1 MHNGD
6 RLTGTVVRLENS
18 TLELKSDY
26 AGEVKIQWPAVARV
40 VAGAPLYVTTT
51 TGHMLA
57 SAVVITGDRVE
68 VSAPGGQAI
77 SVARAE
83 LAAIRNA
90 EAQADFEKAQQPI
103 PSPGMFDNWFGAA
116 DLGFAAARGNADT
129 STLSANLNAARA
141 TERDRASFYYTQ
153 LLGRESTTGVTTT
166 IANTIRGG
174 LRYDRL
180 LTAKRLFAFG
190 FADFEFDELQQLDL
204 RSVYGG
210 GLGIALKRTPRTQ
223 FDIFGGGSFNKED
236 FAIDPTRRSG
246 EVLAGEEFS
255 HKLNGRLT
263 FSERLVFYPNLSET
277 GEYRITFDSSLG
289 GQLNSWLGW
298 HLTLSDRYLSNPA
311 TGAERNDLL
320 LTTGLR
326 FTFGKTREF
335 SIDSRAPDLIKRR

>member
-1 MHNGD
+1 MQNGD
-6 RLTGTVVRLENS
+6 RLTGTVVRMEKS
-18 TLELKSDY
+18 TLELRSDY

-40 VAGAPLYVTTT
+40 VASARLHVTTNA
-51 TGHMLA
+51 GQVFA
-57 SAVVITGDRVE
+57 GAVMVGTDRIE
-68 VSAPGGQAI
+68 VSAPGAQAV

-83 LAAIRNA
+83 VAAIRNA
-90 EAQADFEKAQQPI
+90 EAQADFERAQQPI
-103 PSPGMFDNWFGAA
+103 PSPGIFDNWFGAA

-129 STLSANLNAARA
+129 SNLSANLNASR
-141 TERDRASFYYTQ
+141 TSERDRASFYYTQ

-180 LTAKRLFAFG
+180 LTAKRLFTFG

-210 GLGIALKRTPRTQ
+210 GLGLALKRTPRTQ
-223 FDIFGGGSFNKED
+223 FDLFGGGSFNQED
-236 FAIDPTRRSG
+236 FAIDPRRRSG

-263 FSERLVFYPNLSET
+263 FTERLVFYPNLSET
-277 GEYRITFDSSLG
+277 GEYRVTFDSSLG

-311 TGAERNDLL
+311 TGAQRNDLL

>member
-1 MHNGD
+1 MRNGD
-6 RLTGTVVRLENS
+6 RLTGTVVRMEKS

-26 AGEVKIQWPAVARV
+26 AGDVKIQWPAVARV
-40 VAGAPLYVTTT
+40 VASAPLHVTTS
-51 TGHMLA
+51 TGQLLA
-57 SAVVITGDRVE
+57 SAVVITGDRIE
-68 VSAPGGQAI
+68 FSAPGAPAV
-77 SVARAE
+77 SLARAE
-83 LAAIRNA
+83 VAAIRNA

-141 TERDRASFYYTQ
+141 TERDRASFHYTQ
-153 LLGRESTTGVTTT
+153 LLGREGATGVTTT

-180 LTAKRLFAFG
+180 LTAKRLFTFG

-204 RSVYGG
+204 RTVYGG
-210 GLGIALKRTPRTQ
+210 GLGVALKRTPRTQ

-263 FSERLVFYPNLSET
+263 FNERLVFYPNLSET

-298 HLTLSDRYLSNPA
+298 HLTISDRFLSNPA

-335 SIDSRAPDLIKRR
+335 SIDSRAPDLIERR